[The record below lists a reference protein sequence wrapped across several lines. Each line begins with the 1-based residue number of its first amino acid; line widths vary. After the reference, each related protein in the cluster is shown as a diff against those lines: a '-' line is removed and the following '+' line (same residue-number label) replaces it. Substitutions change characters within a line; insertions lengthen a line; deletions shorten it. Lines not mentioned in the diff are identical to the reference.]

1 MELQTEKIK
10 SWKWSICASRNLDI
24 DDIEKQIKFI
34 KLAYGLDF
42 VVIDYLQLVTNSKFK
57 GEKFAQ
63 IKNVMERLCAIAQSE
78 DISICVMA
86 QLNRPQYKVEKDKST
101 GAEKQIMI
109 EPTMYDFA
117 QSTQI
122 VHDCATVFLL
132 FRRYTK
138 NGFDLVLK
146 NVKSRYTSLCKE
158 IYLDRDVGGGFSE
171 GVLGQGNFYVK

>member
-1 MELQTEKIK
+1 
-10 SWKWSICASRNLDI
+10 
-24 DDIEKQIKFI
+24 
-34 KLAYGLDF
+34 
-42 VVIDYLQLVTNSKFK
+42 
-57 GEKFAQ
+57 
-63 IKNVMERLCAIAQSE
+63 MERLCAIAQSE

-86 QLNRPQYKVEKDKST
+86 QLNRPQYKVEKDKTT

-132 FRRYTK
+132 FRRYTQ

-146 NVKSRYTSLCKE
+146 NVKSRYTALCKE

-171 GVLGQGNFYVK
+171 CPLGQGNFYVK

>member
-1 MELQTEKIK
+1 
-10 SWKWSICASRNLDI
+10 
-24 DDIEKQIKFI
+24 
-34 KLAYGLDF
+34 
-42 VVIDYLQLVTNSKFK
+42 
-57 GEKFAQ
+57 
-63 IKNVMERLCAIAQSE
+63 MERLCAIAQSE
-78 DISICVMA
+78 NIAMCVMA
-86 QLNRPQYKVEKDKST
+86 QLNRLQYKVEKDKST

-171 GVLGQGNFYVK
+171 SALGQGNFYIK